1 MIIVVDKS
9 EQDTS
14 PSTIENLKHTF
25 PNLLIANL
33 PHRQHGNTKVTAG
46 DINIP
51 LDDGNVLAIER
62 KTVSD
67 LLGSIPNRHVMNQIE
82 VMHSHAKFV
91 ALIITGKLRYS
102 VTDMVMD
109 DKRTTEWNGRDV
121 RSLLRKIQLSPA
133 IVEFCPEHEY
143 ANMVMEI
150 YKTVT
155 NIDNLPK
162 TYKNRIVTFPPVDE
176 RVQFLAQL
184 PSVSLVRAMSLLNFA
199 GMMEGVK
206 PDEDGNT
213 FGTVAQALHYMS
225 ILSHFDKDTRP
236 EGWGSQTIL
245 TNRKFIGL
253 ASDTYFSEI
262 KELPAA
268 QGGIEIDGRRYE
280 EIPF

>member
-67 LLGSIPNRHVMNQIE
+67 FLGSIPNRHVMNQIE

-109 DKRTTEWNGRDV
+109 DRRETNWNGKDV

-133 IVEFCPEHEY
+133 IVEYCPEHEY

-162 TYKNRIVTFPPVDE
+162 IYKNRLVTFPPLDD
-176 RVQFLAQL
+176 RIQNIAQL
-184 PSVSLVRAMSLLNFA
+184 PGVGIDTATSAITFA
-199 GMMEGVK
+199 GMMDSNADEEGY
-206 PDEDGNT
+206 
-213 FGTVAQALHYMS
+213 GTVAGALHHISIMS
-225 ILSHFDKDTRP
+225 HYGKDVRP
-236 EGWGSQTIL
+236 AGWGAKRIL
-245 TNRKFIGL
+245 TVRKFLGLKSNEYIGII
-253 ASDTYFSEI
+253 TENGEI
-262 KELPAA
+262 EN
-268 QGGIEIDGRRYE
+268 ET
-280 EIPF
+280 